1 MELSINGE
9 RRESA
14 AGTISELVEHE
25 LEGAEPR
32 GIAVAVNGEMVS
44 RARWSEVA
52 LKAGDRVEIVR
63 ALPGG

>member
-14 AGTISELVEHE
+14 ASTISELVEHE
-25 LEGAEPR
+25 LENVQPR
-32 GIAVAVNGEMVS
+32 GVAVAINGEMVP